1 MKMDQKPLPDLDINW
16 NGFATTSLGDVL
28 YSSLRQAILNGK
40 IPPGTPLR
48 EIEVSRQ
55 ARVSRTPVREAFRKL
70 ESEHLLS
77 RERGRKIVVASPN
90 RAEIEEIFLVRS
102 VLEGLAGRIAF
113 SKMNPDHLQELK
125 RVVRDMEKGIRENQ
139 LSRIIDSNLE
149 FHKLIVRISNNKAL
163 TQTLNRLWDT
173 VRMLS
178 SASLED
184 RYWMG
189 SAVKEHKKI
198 IEAFEKKDGLY
209 VEKLIRDHVIHA
221 GKIFISAMEGE
232 STEKK

>member
-1 MKMDQKPLPDLDINW
+1 
-16 NGFATTSLGDVL
+16 
-28 YSSLRQAILNGK
+28 
-40 IPPGTPLR
+40 
-48 EIEVSRQ
+48 
-55 ARVSRTPVREAFRKL
+55 
-70 ESEHLLS
+70 
-77 RERGRKIVVASPN
+77 
-90 RAEIEEIFLVRS
+90 
-102 VLEGLAGRIAF
+102 
-113 SKMNPDHLQELK
+113 
-125 RVVRDMEKGIRENQ
+125 
-139 LSRIIDSNLE
+139 
-149 FHKLIVRISNNKAL
+149 
-163 TQTLNRLWDT
+163 
-173 VRMLS
+173 MLS